1 MYVPDRFSL
10 KSSRVQD
17 GMGLYTAR
25 RVAKVGDRAARASR
39 AAPAQAGRRRL
50 HAHRPPGS
58 RGEAG
63 VLQGGLCPPA
73 SRAAVPRQGR
83 PCAPRSGPG
92 RLGRRPCGRT
102 SLLPLQEVVL
112 TLGASS
118 SPERERGRLRVGLA
132 RGGGGPHRRARSPAQ
147 PFFL

>member
-25 RVAKVGDRAARASR
+25 RVTKVGDRGGRRLPGRPS
-39 AAPAQAGRRRL
+39 AGR
-50 HAHRPPGS
+50 A
-58 RGEAG
+58 
-63 VLQGGLCPPA
+63 PPA
-73 SRAAVPRQGR
+73 SRLSPAGRPRGGRGPAGWPVPAGLPAAVPRQGR

-92 RLGRRPCGRT
+92 RLGRRPCGRM

-112 TLGASS
+112 PLGASS
-118 SPERERGRLRVGLA
+118 SPVRERGRLRVGLA
-132 RGGGGPHRRARSPAQ
+132 RGGGGPHRRARSPAP